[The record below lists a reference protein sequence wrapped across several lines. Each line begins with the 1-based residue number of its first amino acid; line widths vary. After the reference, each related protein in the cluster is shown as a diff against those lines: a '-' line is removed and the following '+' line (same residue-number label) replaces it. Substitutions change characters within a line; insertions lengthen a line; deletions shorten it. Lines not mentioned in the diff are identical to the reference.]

1 MHVYHLVVGPLQ
13 VNCFVLACD
22 ATKQA
27 VVVDPGGN
35 PEAIRRVL
43 NTRGLALVAIVA
55 THAHFDHV
63 LAVDAL
69 REGSD
74 VPFYLHPA
82 DEPVLAAQ
90 REVVQR
96 WLGFDPGPMP
106 RVDAWLDPAK
116 PFRFG
121 QVTLEIAHT
130 PGHSPGSVTLI
141 HREGRQAWV
150 GDLVF
155 AGSVGRT
162 DLPGGDYATLLRS
175 IQEVI
180 LPLPDDMQL
189 LPGHGPFT
197 TVGTER
203 HTNPFLAEA
212 AALP

>member
-1 MHVYHLVVGPLQ
+1 MQVHHLVVGPLQ
-13 VNCFVLACD
+13 VNCFVLACEKTGE
-22 ATKQA
+22 AI
-27 VVVDPGGN
+27 VIDPGGN

-43 NTRGLALVAIVA
+43 AEHQLHLVAIVA
-55 THAHFDHV
+55 THAHFDHI

-69 REGSD
+69 REERHI
-74 VPFYLHPA
+74 PFYLHPA

-90 REVVQR
+90 RQAVQR

-106 RVDAWLDPAK
+106 RVDAALQPGES
-116 PFRFG
+116 FHFG
-121 QVTLEIAHT
+121 EQRLEVHHT

-141 HREGRQAWV
+141 DRAGRRAWV

-162 DLPGGDYATLLRS
+162 DLPGGDYSTLLRS
-175 IQEVI
+175 IREVI
-180 LPLPDDMQL
+180 LPLTDDVQL

-203 HTNPFLAEA
+203 HINPFLAEA
-212 AALP
+212 QMYL

>member
-1 MHVYHLVVGPLQ
+1 M
-13 VNCFVLACD
+13 
-22 ATKQA
+22 
-27 VVVDPGGN
+27 
-35 PEAIRRVL
+35 
-43 NTRGLALVAIVA
+43 
-55 THAHFDHV
+55 
-63 LAVDAL
+63 
-69 REGSD
+69 
-74 VPFYLHPA
+74 
-82 DEPVLAAQ
+82 
-90 REVVQR
+90 
-96 WLGFDPGPMP
+96 
-106 RVDAWLDPAK
+106 
-116 PFRFG
+116 
-121 QVTLEIAHT
+121 TLEIAHT